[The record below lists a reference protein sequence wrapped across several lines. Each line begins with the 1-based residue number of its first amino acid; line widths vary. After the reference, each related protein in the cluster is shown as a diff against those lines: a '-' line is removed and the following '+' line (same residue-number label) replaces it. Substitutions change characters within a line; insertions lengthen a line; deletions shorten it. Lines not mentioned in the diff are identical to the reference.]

1 MENTEKVEIG
11 YTVPKERWQ
20 EAAKNLEELGNVLAA
35 GFLKQNKDGRGKRT
49 RTTLWR
55 TSCWPAWRFT
65 MWRSLQRISA
75 GSFRC
80 PGRTEVNM
88 LAVLMSM
95 KPEWWEKIL
104 AGEKTLEIR
113 KTHPQNERLEWPV
126 TVLVYVSGTGAV
138 QGQFLCPGEVSY
150 RTMQDL
156 EEMSCVP
163 REDLLKYAK
172 GRRLSGWI
180 VQSPEKFDAP
190 SPLAEF
196 GLDRP
201 PMSWQYVEIT
211 DEMEAEHE

>member
-1 MENTEKVEIG
+1 
-11 YTVPKERWQ
+11 
-20 EAAKNLEELGNVLAA
+20 
-35 GFLKQNKDGRGKRT
+35 
-49 RTTLWR
+49 
-55 TSCWPAWRFT
+55 
-65 MWRSLQRISA
+65 
-75 GSFRC
+75 
-80 PGRTEVNM
+80 M

-104 AGEKTLEIR
+104 GGEKTLEIR

-180 VQSPEKFDAP
+180 VQP
-190 SPLAEF
+190 S
-196 GLDRP
+196 GRVRP
-201 PMSWQYVEIT
+201 GPSAHVVAVCGDPGRGGGIENVCYHGRI
-211 DEMEAEHE
+211 

>member
-20 EAAKNLEELGNVLAA
+20 EAAKNLEKLGNVLAA
-35 GFLKQNKDGRGKRT
+35 GFLKQNKDGRGKEDADDIMADIM
-49 RTTLWR
+49 L
-55 TSCWPAWRFT
+55 PAWRFT
-65 MWRSLQRISA
+65 MWRSSQRTNA

-80 PGRTEVNM
+80 PARTEVNM

-201 PMSWQYVEIT
+201 PMSWQYVEIP
-211 DEMEAEHE
+211 DAAEE

>member
-1 MENTEKVEIG
+1 
-11 YTVPKERWQ
+11 
-20 EAAKNLEELGNVLAA
+20 
-35 GFLKQNKDGRGKRT
+35 
-49 RTTLWR
+49 
-55 TSCWPAWRFT
+55 
-65 MWRSLQRISA
+65 
-75 GSFRC
+75 
-80 PGRTEVNM
+80 M

-113 KTHPQNERLEWPV
+113 KSHPQNERLEWPV

-201 PMSWQYVEIT
+201 PMSWQYVEIP
-211 DEMEAEHE
+211 DAAEE

>member
-1 MENTEKVEIG
+1 
-11 YTVPKERWQ
+11 
-20 EAAKNLEELGNVLAA
+20 
-35 GFLKQNKDGRGKRT
+35 
-49 RTTLWR
+49 
-55 TSCWPAWRFT
+55 
-65 MWRSLQRISA
+65 
-75 GSFRC
+75 
-80 PGRTEVNM
+80 M

-104 AGEKTLEIR
+104 DGEKTLEIR

-196 GLDRP
+196 ALAVLRIEIGLTNWAMGGFILAAALIGAAFRTARERRRKERAAK
-201 PMSWQYVEIT
+201 YVPVILESAINVQRSLLRDIT
-211 DEMEAEHE
+211 ASEDQSQINTWRKSVVKMTLAALNEKRERMIKNGAEK

>member
-1 MENTEKVEIG
+1 
-11 YTVPKERWQ
+11 
-20 EAAKNLEELGNVLAA
+20 
-35 GFLKQNKDGRGKRT
+35 
-49 RTTLWR
+49 
-55 TSCWPAWRFT
+55 
-65 MWRSLQRISA
+65 
-75 GSFRC
+75 
-80 PGRTEVNM
+80 M

-104 AGEKTLEIR
+104 DGEKTLEIR

-196 GLDRP
+196 ALAVLRIEIGLTNWAMGGFVLAAALIGAAFRTARERRRKERAAK
-201 PMSWQYVEIT
+201 YVPVVLESAINVQRSLLRDIT
-211 DEMEAEHE
+211 ASEDQSQINTWRKSVVKMTLAALNEKRERMIKNGAEK

>member
-20 EAAKNLEELGNVLAA
+20 EAAKNLEDLGNALAA
-35 GFLKQNKDGRGKRT
+35 SLRAHNKDGRGAEDADELMADIRPV
-49 RTTLWR
+49 WR
-55 TSCWPAWRFT
+55 SI
-65 MWRSLQRISA
+65 MWRSSQRINA
-75 GSFRC
+75 GSFCC
-80 PGRTEVNM
+80 PARTEVNM

-172 GRRLSGWI
+172 GRRLSGW
-180 VQSPEKFDAP
+180 VVRSPEKFDAP

-201 PMSWQYVEIT
+201 PMSWQYVEIP
-211 DEMEAEHE
+211 DGMEAEHE